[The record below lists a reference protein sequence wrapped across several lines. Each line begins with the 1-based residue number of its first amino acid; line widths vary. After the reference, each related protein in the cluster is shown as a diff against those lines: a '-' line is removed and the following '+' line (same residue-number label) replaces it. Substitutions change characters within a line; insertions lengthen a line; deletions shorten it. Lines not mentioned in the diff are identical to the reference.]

1 MAKRGHRLVNGI
13 LERDCDTFSE
23 DSRNLRR
30 VEDIT
35 LDILQQIANQ
45 IFPFLKFTG
54 ETSYGELSIPLLDT
68 ELWCGEKKFSG
79 PIFQTGEGYCAPG
92 RTQEPGEH
100 VMGLLYTFYKKPMA
114 S

>member
-1 MAKRGHRLVNGI
+1 MISSQTAMDIWLRKFRKRLEKARLKLWLFQNYLDDVVIVCSMAKRGHRLVNGI

-45 IFPFLKFTG
+45 IFPFLQFTG
-54 ETSYGELSIPLLDT
+54 ETSYGEHSIPVL
-68 ELWCGEKKFSG
+68 CR
-79 PIFQTGEGYCAPG
+79 Y
-92 RTQEPGEH
+92 
-100 VMGLLYTFYKKPMA
+100 
-114 S
+114 